1 MFWISIFGCM
11 GPDADTLVD
20 ELRVMAIQF
29 EPAEIRL
36 QDFFPDEQGNT
47 SPPDINIAV
56 GDPLGRGYRMAVWPC
71 TNLGEGCQEREVF
84 KENPSDW
91 VTLIEGTESL
101 VTTPI
106 INNPIWPIFAQGREP
121 IFLTS
126 LFVLVCEP
134 SCTRRGCPCM
144 PEKRHI

>member
-56 GDPLGRGYRMAVWPC
+56 GDIMA
-71 TNLGEGCQEREVF
+71 
-84 KENPSDW
+84 ENI
-91 VTLIEGTESL
+91 T
-101 VTTPI
+101 
-106 INNPIWPIFAQGREP
+106 
-121 IFLTS
+121 
-126 LFVLVCEP
+126 
-134 SCTRRGCPCM
+134 
-144 PEKRHI
+144 